1 MLSDIP
7 SLVKVAREQAILG
20 LYSES
25 MSKFEQALSLLNN
38 SDPKFQK
45 FRSDLSEEYN
55 MTKKLFQTVQRFKN
69 AISYSA
75 VPSKPV
81 ASQDSGLF
89 QLGMANPNY
98 RGPADN
104 PRFNSAP
111 FSHHEDAD
119 EDHWPVAKPPEA
131 KPRVANNRAQPKPAN
146 KPKQPPQ
153 QLLRKNTSG
162 EGKAESKPEAK
173 PSRNYEKPWA
183 VNAKDPK
190 SEASKSESKASTFLE
205 SVYPDG
211 TGPDVELIQ
220 TLESNVID
228 KNPNIS
234 FDDIADLDE
243 AKMLLQEAVLLP
255 ILMPEFFKG
264 IRRPWKGILMFGPPG
279 TGKTMLAKSIAT
291 LGQTTFFNISA
302 SSLASKFRGESEKLV
317 RLLFEMAKFYAPST
331 IFFDEIDSLGGKRG
345 DANEHEASRRVK
357 TELLVQM
364 DGVSGAEDDKKRII
378 VLAATNRPWDLDEAL
393 RRRLE
398 KRVYIPLPAD
408 KGRKRL
414 FEIYLSS
421 VNHNADEMDWEHLV
435 RRTEGYSGADIANV
449 CRDAAMLPMRR
460 KILTLRA
467 QGFNPQAI
475 AKVKSEVEVPL
486 TFNDLKEALGNCS
499 KSVSNDDLEKYE
511 TWMKEFGST

>member
-1 MLSDIP
+1 MLSDLP

-25 MSKFEQALSLLNN
+25 MSKFEQALSLLTNPD
-38 SDPKFQK
+38 SKFQK

-55 MTKKLFQTVQRFKN
+55 MTKKLFQTVQRFK
-69 AISYSA
+69 ASITYSA

-81 ASQDSGLF
+81 ASPEAGLF
-89 QLGMANPNY
+89 QIGLANPSY
-98 RGPADN
+98 RGPVDN
-104 PRFNSAP
+104 PRFNAAP
-111 FSHHEDAD
+111 FSHHEEP
-119 EDHWPVAKPPEA
+119 EDVHWPVAKPPDP

-153 QLLRKNTSG
+153 QIIRKNTTGDS
-162 EGKAESKPEAK
+162 KPDSKPESK

-183 VNAKDPK
+183 ANAKDPK
-190 SEASKSESKASTFLE
+190 AEAAKSESKATTYLE

-220 TLESNVID
+220 TLESNVIE

-302 SSLASKFRGESEKLV
+302 SSLASKYRGEAEKLV
-317 RLLFEMAKFYAPST
+317 RLLFEMAKFYGPST

-345 DANEHEASRRVK
+345 ESNEHEASRRVK

-364 DGVSGAEDDKKRII
+364 DGVSGCEDDKKRII

-398 KRVYIPLPAD
+398 KRVYIPLPSD

-421 VNHNADEMDWEHLV
+421 VSHNPDEMDWEYLI
-435 RRTEGYSGADIANV
+435 RRTEGYSGADISNV

-460 KILTLRA
+460 KIMTLRA
-467 QGFNPQAI
+467 QGFNPQII

>member
-1 MLSDIP
+1 MLSDLP
-7 SLVKVAREQAILG
+7 SLIKVAREHAILG

-25 MSKFEQALSLLNN
+25 ISKFEQALSILT
-38 SDPKFQK
+38 SPDPKLQK
-45 FRSDLSEEYN
+45 FRSELSEEYN
-55 MTKKLFQTVQRFKN
+55 MTKKLLQTVQRFKT

-75 VPSKPV
+75 VPSKPQV
-81 ASQDSGLF
+81 SADAGLF
-89 QLGMANPNY
+89 QMGISNPNY
-98 RGPADN
+98 KGPSDHS
-104 PRFNSAP
+104 RFQSAP
-111 FSHHEDAD
+111 FSHHEEPEDDA
-119 EDHWPVAKPPEA
+119 WPPPKA
-131 KPRVANNRAQPKPAN
+131 PDPRPRVANNRAQPKPVN

-153 QLLRKNTSG
+153 IARKNTVG
-162 EGKAESKPEAK
+162 DGKPEGKAEAK
-173 PSRNYEKPWA
+173 RNYEKPWA

-190 SEASKSESKASTFLE
+190 AEEKKNEAKGNTFLE

-211 TGPDVELIQ
+211 NGPDTELIQ
-220 TLESNVID
+220 MLESNVID

-234 FDDIADLDE
+234 FDDIADLDD

-291 LGQTTFFNISA
+291 LGQTTFFSISA

-317 RLLFEMAKFYAPST
+317 RILFEMAKFYGPST

-345 DANEHEASRRVK
+345 DSNEHEASRRVK

-364 DGVSGAEDDKKRII
+364 DGISGDEDDKKRII

-398 KRVYIPLPAD
+398 KRVYIPLPSD
-408 KGRKRL
+408 NGRQRL

-421 VNHNADEMDWEHLV
+421 VNHNAEELDWDLLI
-435 RRTEGYSGADIANV
+435 RKTEGYSGADIANV

-460 KILTLRA
+460 KIMVLRA

-486 TFNDLKEALGNCS
+486 TMNDLKEALQNCS

-511 TWMKEFGST
+511 SWMKEFGST